1 MTCTTTSEVGQASR
15 RAGPSPDVPVDL
27 LIAHLEYAAWAA
39 ERTLAML
46 DRLPADVLTRPVV
59 SSFPTM
65 LETLQHICQW
75 DQYYLVH
82 LQGGRVQLDAIVPPK
97 SYEELKEAW
106 RKVHAELAQWA
117 NTHLSER
124 KDVLLHG
131 WATWPTWMIVMQIA
145 NHASHHLGQMLTLI
159 RQTGYAPVQSDWT
172 DLILYYLQRFPVEQT
187 TT

>member
-1 MTCTTTSEVGQASR
+1 MTSTTNSEVLHANRGDEPA
-15 RAGPSPDVPVDL
+15 PDVPIDL

-46 DRLPADVLTRPVV
+46 DRLPPDVLTRPVV

-65 LETLQHICQW
+65 LETLQHIYQW

-82 LQGGRVQLDAIVPPK
+82 LRGGRVALDTIVPPE
-97 SYEELKEAW
+97 SYRELKDAW
-106 RKVHAELAQWA
+106 RKLHSELAHWA
-117 NTHLSER
+117 NSHLSER

-131 WATWPTWMIVMQIA
+131 WATWPTWMIVMQIG

-159 RQTGYAPVQSDWT
+159 RQAGYAPVQSDWT
-172 DLILYYLQRFPVEQT
+172 DLILYYLQRFPVKRIAT
-187 TT
+187 